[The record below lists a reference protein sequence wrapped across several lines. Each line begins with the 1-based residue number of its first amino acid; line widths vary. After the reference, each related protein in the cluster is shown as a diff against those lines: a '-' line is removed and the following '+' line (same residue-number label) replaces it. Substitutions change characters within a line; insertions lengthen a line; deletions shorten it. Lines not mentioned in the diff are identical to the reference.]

1 MNLTETTDIARLK
14 LQFESNSDFVMERK
28 QLLDKE
34 VVFCYFRP
42 FVNLSQTNQLLSW
55 MESSP
60 ISDWLQQISLLNG
73 KLNASYDL
81 QMSSL
86 MEGNL
91 VIYLL
96 DNPIRNFVIK
106 PVPSTI
112 RRTLNVPQNENVID
126 SSFVAFNEDLDTN
139 MALIRDEL
147 RSPTLT
153 MKTLIM
159 GTKQPKRTTVTYL
172 SDSVNHNLLTSLMKK
187 LEANKAKEFHHLQ
200 EIIKVLGKGNFS
212 LMSPCLTSERPAE
225 AADHLKNGR
234 VILFIEGLPFA
245 FVMPVIITDLWCVN
259 SDRNFPKVTM
269 ISLRTL
275 RIIGLFI
282 ALVLP
287 ALYVSL
293 VSVNPEVLRIQLAL
307 SVAQSREGVPYP
319 AFLEVIFML
328 IILEMLIEA
337 SVRLPKSIGPSI
349 TTVGGIILGQAVV
362 SAKLVSNLFIIVLA
376 ASALANFTL
385 NGVQNGLF
393 IRMAKYVLIVLSA
406 IFGVLGTIGGL
417 IWLSIYMASITTL
430 DVAYINVNVKEG
442 PQDG

>member
-1 MNLTETTDIARLK
+1 MNLTETTDMARLK

-28 QLLDKE
+28 QLLGQE

-42 FVNLSQTNQLLSW
+42 FVSLAQTNQLLSW

-73 KLNASYDL
+73 KLNATYDL

-86 MEGNL
+86 MEGYL
-91 VIYLL
+91 IIYLL
-96 DNPIRNFVIK
+96 DNPIRNFIIK
-106 PVPSTI
+106 PVSSTI
-112 RRTLNVPQNENVID
+112 KRMINVPQNENVIE
-126 SSFVAFNEDLDTN
+126 SSFGAFNEDLDTN

-153 MKTLIM
+153 MNTLIM
-159 GTKQPKRTTVTYL
+159 GTKQPKRTTLTYL
-172 SDSVNHNLLTSLMKK
+172 SDSVNRKLLSSLMKK
-187 LEANKAKEFHHLQ
+187 LEANKAKEFKHLQ
-200 EIIKVLGKGNFS
+200 EIIKVLGEGNFS
-212 LMSPCLTSERPAE
+212 LISPCLTSERPAE

-234 VILFIEGLPFA
+234 VILFIEGLPYA
-245 FVMPVIITDLWCVN
+245 FVMPVIITDLWCLN
-259 SDRNFPKVTM
+259 SDRNFPKITM
-269 ISLRTL
+269 ITIRMLRF
-275 RIIGLFI
+275 IGMFI

-328 IILEMLIEA
+328 IVLEMLIEA
-337 SVRLPKSIGPSI
+337 SIRLPKSIGPSI

-385 NGVQNGLF
+385 NGVQNALF
-393 IRMAKYVLIVLSA
+393 IRISKYVLIVLSA
-406 IFGVLGTIGGL
+406 IFGVLGTIGGI
-417 IWLSIYMASITTL
+417 IWLSIYMASIATFE
-430 DVAYINVNVKEG
+430 VAYVNVNVKEG

>member
-1 MNLTETTDIARLK
+1 MNLTETTDMARLK

-28 QLLDKE
+28 QLLDQE

-42 FVNLSQTNQLLSW
+42 FVNLAQTNQLLSW

-112 RRTLNVPQNENVID
+112 RRTINVPQNENVVE
-126 SSFVAFNEDLDTN
+126 SSFGAFNEDLDTN

-153 MKTLIM
+153 MHTLIM

-172 SDSVNHNLLTSLMKK
+172 SDSVNHKLPTSLMKK
-187 LEANKAKEFHHLQ
+187 LEANQAKEFNNLQ
-200 EIIKVLGKGNFS
+200 GIIKVLKEENFS
-212 LMSPCLTSERPAE
+212 LMSPCLTSERPTE

-245 FVMPVIITDLWCVN
+245 FIMPVIITDLWCVN

-269 ISLRTL
+269 VSLRTL

-406 IFGVLGTIGGL
+406 IFGVIGTIGGL

>member
-1 MNLTETTDIARLK
+1 
-14 LQFESNSDFVMERK
+14 
-28 QLLDKE
+28 
-34 VVFCYFRP
+34 
-42 FVNLSQTNQLLSW
+42 
-55 MESSP
+55 
-60 ISDWLQQISLLNG
+60 
-73 KLNASYDL
+73 
-81 QMSSL
+81 

-106 PVPSTI
+106 PVPTMI
-112 RRTLNVPQNENVID
+112 KRAIDVPQNENVVE
-126 SSFVAFNEDLDTN
+126 SSYGAFNEDLDTN
-139 MALIRDEL
+139 MALIRNEL

-153 MKTLIM
+153 MNTLLM
-159 GTKQPKRTTVTYL
+159 GTKQPKLTTLAYL
-172 SDSVNHNLLTSLMKK
+172 SDSVNHRLLSSLMKK
-187 LEANKAKEFHHLQ
+187 LEANKAKEFNHLQ
-200 EIIKVLGKGNFS
+200 EIIKVLGEGNFS
-212 LMSPCLTSERPAE
+212 LISPCLTSERPAE

-245 FVMPVIITDLWCVN
+245 FILPVIITDLWCVK
-259 SDRNFPKVTM
+259 SDRNFPKATM
-269 ISLRTL
+269 ITLRML

-287 ALYVSL
+287 AIYVSL

-393 IRMAKYVLIVLSA
+393 IRLSKYVLIVFSA

-417 IWLSIYMASITTL
+417 IWLSIYMASISTFG
-430 DVAYINVNVKEG
+430 VAYINVNVKEG

>member
-1 MNLTETTDIARLK
+1 MNLPETTDMARLK
-14 LQFESNSDFVMERK
+14 LQFESNSDFVMEQK
-28 QLLDKE
+28 QLLDQE

-42 FVNLSQTNQLLSW
+42 FVNLAHTNQLLSW

-60 ISDWLQQISLLNG
+60 INDWLQQISLLNG
-73 KLNASYDL
+73 QLNTTYDM

-86 MEGNL
+86 LEGNL

-96 DNPIRNFVIK
+96 ENPIRNFVIK

-112 RRTLNVPQNENVID
+112 KRTINVPQNENVIE
-126 SSFVAFNEDLDTN
+126 SSFGAFNEDLDTN
-139 MALIRDEL
+139 MALIREEL
-147 RSPTLT
+147 RSPLLT
-153 MKTLIM
+153 MNSLMM
-159 GTKQPKRTTVTYL
+159 GTKQPKRTTLAYL
-172 SDSVNHNLLTSLMKK
+172 SDSVNHKLLSSLMKK
-187 LEANKAKEFHHLQ
+187 LEANKVKEFSHLQ
-200 EIIKVLGKGNFS
+200 EIIKVLGEGNFS
-212 LMSPCLTSERPAE
+212 LISPCLTSERPAE

-234 VILFIEGLPFA
+234 VILFIEGLPYA

-259 SDRNFPKVTM
+259 SDRNFPKITM
-269 ISLRTL
+269 ITIRML
-275 RIIGLFI
+275 RIMGMFI

-307 SVAQSREGVPYP
+307 SVAQSREGVPYS
-319 AFLEVIFML
+319 ALLEVLFML
-328 IILEMLIEA
+328 IVLEMLIEA
-337 SVRLPKSIGPSI
+337 SIRLPKSIGPSI

-385 NGVQNGLF
+385 NGVQNALF
-393 IRMAKYVLIVLSA
+393 IRISKYVLLVFSA
-406 IFGVLGTIGGL
+406 IFGVLGTIGGI
-417 IWLSIYMASITTL
+417 IWLSIYMASITTFE
-430 DVAYINVNVKEG
+430 VAYVNVNVKEG

>member
-1 MNLTETTDIARLK
+1 MNLTETTDMARLK
-14 LQFESNSDFVMERK
+14 LQFELNSDFVMERK
-28 QLLDKE
+28 QLLDQE
-34 VVFCYFRP
+34 VVFYYFRP
-42 FVNLSQTNQLLSW
+42 FVNLEQTNQLLSW

-112 RRTLNVPQNENVID
+112 RRTINVPQNENVVE
-126 SSFVAFNEDLDTN
+126 SSFGAFNEDLDTN

-153 MKTLIM
+153 MHTLIM

-172 SDSVNHNLLTSLMKK
+172 SDSVNHKLPTSLMKK
-187 LEANKAKEFHHLQ
+187 LEANQAKEFNNLQ
-200 EIIKVLGKGNFS
+200 GIIKVLKEENFS

-245 FVMPVIITDLWCVN
+245 FIMPVIITDLWCVN

-406 IFGVLGTIGGL
+406 IFGVIGTIGGL

-430 DVAYINVNVKEG
+430 DVAYINVNVKED

>member
-1 MNLTETTDIARLK
+1 MNLTETTDMARIK

-28 QLLDKE
+28 QLLDQE

-73 KLNASYDL
+73 KLNASYNL

-86 MEGNL
+86 LEGNL

-96 DNPIRNFVIK
+96 DNSIRNFVIK

-112 RRTLNVPQNENVID
+112 RRTINVPQNENVIE
-126 SSFVAFNEDLDTN
+126 SSFGAFNEDLDTN

-153 MKTLIM
+153 MNSLMM
-159 GTKQPKRTTVTYL
+159 GTKQPKRTTLAYL
-172 SDSVNHNLLTSLMKK
+172 SDSVNHKLLSSLMKK
-187 LEANKAKEFHHLQ
+187 LEANKAKEFNHLQ
-200 EIIKVLGKGNFS
+200 GIIKVLGEGNFS
-212 LMSPCLTSERPAE
+212 LISPCLTSERPAE

-245 FVMPVIITDLWCVN
+245 FIMPVIITDLWCIN
-259 SDRNFPKVTM
+259 SDRNFPKITM
-269 ISLRTL
+269 ITLRML

-328 IILEMLIEA
+328 IILEMLIE
-337 SVRLPKSIGPSI
+337 SSIRLPKSIGPSI

-393 IRMAKYVLIVLSA
+393 IRTSKYVLIVLSA

-417 IWLSIYMASITTL
+417 IWLSIYMASITTFE
-430 DVAYINVNVKEG
+430 VAYVNVNVKEG

>member
-1 MNLTETTDIARLK
+1 MNLTETTDIDKIKR
-14 LQFESNSDFVMERK
+14 QFESNSDFVMQRK
-28 QLLDKE
+28 QLLGQA

-42 FVNLSQTNQLLSW
+42 FVNLAHTNQLLSW
-55 MESSP
+55 MDSSP
-60 ISDWLQQISLLNG
+60 ISDWQQQISLLNG
-73 KLNASYDL
+73 QFIATYDK
-81 QMSSL
+81 QMNSL
-86 MEGNL
+86 LEGNL

-106 PVPSTI
+106 PVPTMI
-112 RRTLNVPQNENVID
+112 KRAIDVPQNENVVE
-126 SSFVAFNEDLDTN
+126 SSYGAFNEDLDTN
-139 MALIRDEL
+139 MALIRNEL

-153 MKTLIM
+153 MNTLLM
-159 GTKQPKRTTVTYL
+159 GTKQPKLTTLAYL
-172 SDSVNHNLLTSLMKK
+172 SDSVNHRLLSSLMKK
-187 LEANKAKEFHHLQ
+187 LEANKAKEFNHLQ
-200 EIIKVLGKGNFS
+200 EIIKVLGEGNFS
-212 LMSPCLTSERPAE
+212 LISPCLTSERPAE

-234 VILFIEGLPFA
+234 VILFIEGLLFA
-245 FVMPVIITDLWCVN
+245 FILPVIITDLWCVK
-259 SDRNFPKVTM
+259 SDRNFPKATM
-269 ISLRTL
+269 ITLRML

-287 ALYVSL
+287 AIYVSL

-393 IRMAKYVLIVLSA
+393 IRLSKYVLIVFSA

-417 IWLSIYMASITTL
+417 IWLSIYMASISTFG
-430 DVAYINVNVKEG
+430 VAYINVNVKEG